1 MTPEQSDLIRW
12 AVAQTT
18 TKNCRRFRRVNAL
31 ILVSLA
37 VAVLAVVL
45 CREKSGGIPYWLVL
59 LLTATLVVYALGFA
73 ALNRAFEEAERR
85 AWADLLALLPPS
97 GVGVKGNKDAASSP
111 VSHLVRP
118 HLRVF
123 RPDEPS

>member
-1 MTPEQSDLIRW
+1 MTPEQNDLIRW
-12 AVAQTT
+12 AADQTA

-37 VAVLAVVL
+37 VAVLVVVL
-45 CREKSGGIPYWLVL
+45 CREMSGGIPYWLVL

-97 GVGVKGNKDAASSP
+97 GAGVKASKSEASSS
-111 VSHLVRP
+111 VTQQARAR
-118 HLRVF
+118 LRVF
-123 RPDEPS
+123 RPEEPS